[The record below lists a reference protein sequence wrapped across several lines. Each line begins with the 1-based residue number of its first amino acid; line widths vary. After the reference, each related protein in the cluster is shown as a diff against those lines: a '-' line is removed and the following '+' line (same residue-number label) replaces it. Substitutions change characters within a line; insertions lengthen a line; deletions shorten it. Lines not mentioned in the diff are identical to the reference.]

1 MGDRHYMCIYFPEW
15 SIDVTRRA
23 LRARAPHLSPKA
35 LLLTSRALNQIV
47 IARAC
52 QRARALG
59 VRETMSYA
67 LAKALVPDET
77 HVETF
82 DPVRDAQALHT
93 LAVWFGRFSPIVG
106 VDSEL
111 HQQLHSKDP
120 RAGLSSLDPRH
131 YGIAL
136 DLTGTERVHGDR
148 AALCDRINSLLQ
160 GARRIAIGPTLS
172 GAWALSR
179 YAPTSPYIVRTLTEL
194 SAHVSHLPVQA
205 LRIDDTTRKKL
216 ADVGVRTIGDLDQFP
231 RVTLGQRFGKQLLC
245 RLSQLYGGIS
255 EQIHTVAPQPTY
267 RERATFEPPLTHRN
281 AIVTAI
287 ENLFARIIASLSKS
301 HAVAKLFLLAVRDT
315 EGHVVHKELSLASAT
330 NDAAHLRAIVYPI
343 VEGLRFCGEVSHIA
357 IEAREIART
366 STAQTNFHSE
376 SSPDPEAV
384 SQAYGALLNSFAVRL
399 GKDRILKTTLT
410 ASHIPER
417 SFRYHSEVLRPS
429 TLPAALAESSHHYGL
444 DKRSAAAPPPPPPLA
459 SPYVG
464 PLDRPPVLLSPP
476 EPIIS
481 IAMLPDR
488 PPSWIRWRGATL
500 TITYGIG
507 PERIAPEWWRQDP
520 QHETQQEQAFCERDY
535 FTVQDDAGRWL
546 WVFRRLDTQE
556 WFVHGVWR

>member
-1 MGDRHYMCIYFPEW
+1 MGDRHYLCICFPEW

-160 GARRIAIGPTLS
+160 GTRRIAIGPSFEHLQSSLLTFH
-172 GAWALSR
+172 
-179 YAPTSPYIVRTLTEL
+179 TSPFRLFVSTIQLAKNLLMSEYVR
-194 SAHVSHLPVQA
+194 
-205 LRIDDTTRKKL
+205 
-216 ADVGVRTIGDLDQFP
+216 
-231 RVTLGQRFGKQLLC
+231 
-245 RLSQLYGGIS
+245 
-255 EQIHTVAPQPTY
+255 
-267 RERATFEPPLTHRN
+267 
-281 AIVTAI
+281 
-287 ENLFARIIASLSKS
+287 
-301 HAVAKLFLLAVRDT
+301 
-315 EGHVVHKELSLASAT
+315 
-330 NDAAHLRAIVYPI
+330 
-343 VEGLRFCGEVSHIA
+343 
-357 IEAREIART
+357 
-366 STAQTNFHSE
+366 
-376 SSPDPEAV
+376 
-384 SQAYGALLNSFAVRL
+384 
-399 GKDRILKTTLT
+399 
-410 ASHIPER
+410 
-417 SFRYHSEVLRPS
+417 
-429 TLPAALAESSHHYGL
+429 
-444 DKRSAAAPPPPPPLA
+444 
-459 SPYVG
+459 
-464 PLDRPPVLLSPP
+464 
-476 EPIIS
+476 
-481 IAMLPDR
+481 
-488 PPSWIRWRGATL
+488 
-500 TITYGIG
+500 
-507 PERIAPEWWRQDP
+507 
-520 QHETQQEQAFCERDY
+520 
-535 FTVQDDAGRWL
+535 
-546 WVFRRLDTQE
+546 
-556 WFVHGVWR
+556 

>member
-1 MGDRHYMCIYFPEW
+1 
-15 SIDVTRRA
+15 
-23 LRARAPHLSPKA
+23 
-35 LLLTSRALNQIV
+35 
-47 IARAC
+47 
-52 QRARALG
+52 
-59 VRETMSYA
+59 MSYA

-93 LAVWFGRFSPIVG
+93 LALWFGRFSPIVG

-160 GARRIAIGPTLS
+160 GTRRIAIGPTLS

-205 LRIDDTTRKKL
+205 LRINDTTRKKL
-216 ADVGVRTIGDLDQFP
+216 ADVGVRTIGDLDRFP

-245 RLSQLYGGIS
+245 RLSQLYGALS
-255 EQIHTVAPQPTY
+255 EQIHTVALKPIY
-267 RERATFEPPLTHRN
+267 REYALFEPPLTHRH

-287 ENLFARIIASLSKS
+287 ESLFTRVVTSLSHNHS
-301 HAVAKLFLLAVRDT
+301 VAKLFLLSVRDT
-315 EGHVVHKELSLASAT
+315 EGRVVQKELSLASAT
-330 NDAAHLRAIVYPI
+330 SDAAHLRAIVYPI
-343 VEGLRFCGEVSHIA
+343 VEGLRFCGEVSHVA
-357 IEAREIART
+357 IEAREIARAV
-366 STAQTNFHSE
+366 SAQTSLRSE
-376 SSPDPEAV
+376 SLPDPEAV
-384 SQAYGALLNSFAVRL
+384 SRAYGALLNSFAVRL
-399 GKDRILKTTLT
+399 GKERVLKTTLT
-410 ASHIPER
+410 PSHIPER

-429 TLPAALAESSHHYGL
+429 TIPTTLAESSQHYGL
-444 DKRSAAAPPPPPPLA
+444 DKHAAFN

-488 PPSWIRWRGATL
+488 PPSWIRWRGAKL

-507 PERIAPEWWRQDP
+507 PERIAPEWWRRDP
-520 QHETQQEQAFCERDY
+520 QRDTRYEQTFSERDY
-535 FTVQDDAGRWL
+535 FTVQDNAGRWL